1 MRTDYLLVKIGNL
14 FFCIIEVISM
24 LIFEIR

>member
-1 MRTDYLLVKIGNL
+1 MSTDYLLVKIGNL
-14 FFCIIEVISM
+14 FFCIIEAISM